1 MPDQIKAIVTV
12 YNYLRLFIKY
22 RCWSPKQQE
31 EAGPSREEFNQLM
44 DDVRSLRRRV
54 RKLES
59 QKLEKLEDQEEC
71 LFSLIESCDS
81 EFEAVEKLLLKLF
94 DIETIVNSSVSGK
107 RANSKV
113 HTAKKPLDFLK
124 ILKMRD
130 LLKKKFPNL
139 KKADLTARIHS
150 IQKKLRRQQKKI

>member
-1 MPDQIKAIVTV
+1 
-12 YNYLRLFIKY
+12 
-22 RCWSPKQQE
+22 
-31 EAGPSREEFNQLM
+31 M

-59 QKLEKLEDQEEC
+59 ERGSPKLNADHEES

-81 EFEAVEKLLLKLF
+81 EFEAVEKLLLRIF

-113 HTAKKPLDFLK
+113 LNAKKPLDYLK
-124 ILKMRD
+124 ILKMKDVMKR
-130 LLKKKFPNL
+130 KFPNL
-139 KKADLTARIHS
+139 KKSDLTARIHS
-150 IQKKLRRQQKKI
+150 VQKKLRRQQKKM